1 MKNVNIEWKYIW
13 IDRQEISEKFDSE
26 VITNINF
33 DIVKNSILKYRIHY
47 LKQRDNGRFTNEFF
61 GGNITNID
69 TGVLDVFSLILE
81 ASLNTDDNTSYNI
94 IIEQTYDDI
103 DKITVERYVNDNLNK
118 SLQCKAFLYKKKKK
132 GHIRIKD

>member
-13 IDRQEISEKFDSE
+13 INRQETFENFDSE
-26 VITNINF
+26 VITNIKF

-47 LKQRDNGRFTNEFF
+47 RKERYNGRFTNEFF

-69 TGVLDVFSLILE
+69 SGVLDVFSLMLE

-94 IIEQTYDDI
+94 VIDQTYDDV
-103 DKITVERYVNDNLNK
+103 DKITIERYVDDNLDK
-118 SLQCKAFLYKKKKK
+118 SLQCNAFQYKKKKK
-132 GHIRIKD
+132 

>member
-1 MKNVNIEWKYIW
+1 MGKYSIKNVNIYWKYIW
-13 IDRQEISEKFDSE
+13 IDRQEASEKFDSE

-47 LKQRDNGRFTNEFF
+47 RKKRDNGRFTNEFF

-69 TGVLDVFSLILE
+69 SGVLDVFSLMLE

-94 IIEQTYDDI
+94 VIDQTYEGV
-103 DKITVERYVNDNLNK
+103 DKITIERYVDDNLDK
-118 SLQCKAFLYKKKKK
+118 SLQCNASIYKKKKK
-132 GHIRIKD
+132 

>member
-13 IDRQEISEKFDSE
+13 IDRQEVSEKFDSE

-47 LKQRDNGRFTNEFF
+47 IKERDNGRFTNEFF

-69 TGVLDVFSLILE
+69 SDVLDVFKLMFE

-94 IIEQTYDDI
+94 IIEQTYDDV
-103 DKITVERYVNDNLNK
+103 DKITVERYVNDSLDK
-118 SLQCKAFLYKKKKK
+118 SLQCDASLYKKEKK
-132 GHIRIKD
+132 GN

>member
-13 IDRQEISEKFDSE
+13 IDRQEVSEKFDSE

-47 LKQRDNGRFTNEFF
+47 VKERDNGRFTNEFF
-61 GGNITNID
+61 GGNIKNID
-69 TGVLDVFSLILE
+69 SGVLDVFKLMFE

-94 IIEQTYDDI
+94 IIEQTYDDV
-103 DKITVERYVNDNLNK
+103 DKITVERYVNDSLDK
-118 SLQCKAFLYKKKKK
+118 SLQCDASIYKKEKK
-132 GHIRIKD
+132 GK